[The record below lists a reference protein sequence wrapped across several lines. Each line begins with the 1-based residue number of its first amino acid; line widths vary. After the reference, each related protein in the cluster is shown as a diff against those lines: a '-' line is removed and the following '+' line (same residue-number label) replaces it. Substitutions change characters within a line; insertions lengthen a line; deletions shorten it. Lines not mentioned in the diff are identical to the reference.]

1 MDQGQLC
8 TKAIYNDDEFTGLEG
23 FRVEL
28 TVILAIVNIPS
39 RQANTNKSS

>member
-8 TKAIYNDDEFTGLEG
+8 TKAIYNDHDDDEFTGLEG

-28 TVILAIVNIPS
+28 TL
-39 RQANTNKSS
+39 